1 MVKTQR
7 VVITPGEPAGIGPDL
22 VVQLAQREWP
32 VELVVCADAT
42 LLTNRA
48 AMLGLPLTLRPYSPN
63 SPAQPQTAG
72 TLTLLPVALR
82 ESVTAGQLAVENGH
96 YVVETLARACDGCLN
111 GEFAALITGP
121 VHKGVINDAGIP
133 FTGHTEFF
141 EERSQAKKVVMMLAT
156 EELRVALA
164 TTHLPLRDIADAIT
178 PALLHE
184 VIAILHH
191 DLRTKF
197 GIAEPRI
204 LVCGLNPHAGE
215 GGHMGTEE
223 IDTIIPVLDELRAQG
238 MKLNGPLTLRPY
250 SPNSPAQPQTAGTLT
265 LLPVALRESVT
276 AGQLA
281 VENGHYVVETLARA
295 CDGCLNGEFAA
306 LITGPVH
313 KGVINDA
320 GIPFTGHTEFFE
332 ERSQAKK
339 VVMMLATEELRVA
352 LATTHLPLRDI
363 ADAIT
368 PALLHEVIA
377 ILHHDLRTK
386 FGIAEPRIL
395 VCGLNPHAGEGGHMG
410 TEEIDTIIPVL
421 DELRAQGMK
430 LNGPLPADTLFQP
443 KYLDNA
449 DAVLAMYHD
458 QGLPVL
464 KYQGF
469 GRGVNITLG
478 LPFIR
483 TSVDHGT
490 ALELAGRGK
499 ADVGSFITALN
510 LAIKMIVNT
519 Q

>member
-1 MVKTQR
+1 MKHHR

-22 VVQLAQREWP
+22 VVQLAQRSWP
-32 VELVVCADAT
+32 VELVICADASVLDARAKT
-42 LLTNRA
+42 LN
-48 AMLGLPLTLRPYSPN
+48 LPLTLLPYQAENAPL
-63 SPAQPQTAG
+63 PQQAG
-72 TLTLLPVALR
+72 TLTLLPVPLR
-82 ESVTAGQLAVENGH
+82 TPVVPGQLSTENGH
-96 YVVETLARACDGCLN
+96 YVVETLARACDGCLS

-121 VHKGVINDAGIP
+121 VHKGVINDAGVA

-141 EERSQAKKVVMMLAT
+141 EARSHSAKVVMMLAT

-164 TTHLPLRDIADAIT
+164 TTHLPIKAVSDAIT
-178 PALLHE
+178 PELLRE

-197 GIAEPRI
+197 GIADPHV

-223 IDTIIPVLDELRAQG
+223 IDTIIPVLDEMRAQG
-238 MKLNGPLTLRPY
+238 MNL
-250 SPNSPAQPQTAGTLT
+250 S
-265 LLPVALRESVT
+265 
-276 AGQLA
+276 
-281 VENGHYVVETLARA
+281 
-295 CDGCLNGEFAA
+295 
-306 LITGPVH
+306 
-313 KGVINDA
+313 
-320 GIPFTGHTEFFE
+320 
-332 ERSQAKK
+332 
-339 VVMMLATEELRVA
+339 
-352 LATTHLPLRDI
+352 
-363 ADAIT
+363 
-368 PALLHEVIA
+368 
-377 ILHHDLRTK
+377 
-386 FGIAEPRIL
+386 
-395 VCGLNPHAGEGGHMG
+395 
-410 TEEIDTIIPVL
+410 
-421 DELRAQGMK
+421 
-430 LNGPLPADTLFQP
+430 GPLPADTLFQP
-443 KYLDNA
+443 KYLDHA

-490 ALELAGRGK
+490 ALDLAGQGK